1 MDEAVGGSRAELL
14 DGPNCCVLQVVDEMA
29 RDPGEQRI
37 VNSDFETI
45 LPPAKPLVGHLV
57 LLSPPTL
64 GIVDLSVTSS

>member
-37 VNSDFETI
+37 VNSDFE
-45 LPPAKPLVGHLV
+45 VGDCRGDSRAD
-57 LLSPPTL
+57 LLQGPKYCRFHI
-64 GIVDLSVTSS
+64 GQ

>member
-37 VNSDFETI
+37 VNSDFE
-45 LPPAKPLVGHLV
+45 VGDCRCDSRAD
-57 LLSPPTL
+57 LLQGPKYCRFHI
-64 GIVDLSVTSS
+64 GQ